1 MKKRREKTTEDYEK
15 DSAVSSVI
23 AGVIMIIIA
32 LWILATNVTWVS
44 FAISLLLIAVGG
56 FLIFIKRAERK
67 REAALKDENSPQS
80 VSHRKELDRKI
91 QKAAQK
97 AHYHKGLKGELY
109 YRTVKIAVGL
119 LIFALFLLLF
129 VIAESSLPYII
140 IAGAMA
146 IGAVIFLI
154 HAASGKDYKQALAAF
169 KAADGGSAED
179 AEREFAEGALFRC
192 GGDAV
197 CVGRDCIFGC
207 MGLKTEVIPMKIVV
221 WMFMNRKLQ
230 YNYYNGIYTGKTE
243 KYFKNFCTLG
253 GRVFSYSCS
262 GEGGILIID
271 EVHHNDTRVLAGW
284 SDELWKLYAK
294 DPARFLEAAVGAVMP
309 SPYEL
314 AGKNDTRK

>member
-23 AGVIMIIIA
+23 AGVVCIIIA
-32 LWILATNVTWVS
+32 LWILIVNITWVS
-44 FAISLLLIAVGG
+44 FAIALLLIGLGA
-56 FLIFIKRAERK
+56 FFILRK
-67 REAALKDENSPQS
+67 RSEKRIEEALKDENSPQS
-80 VSHRKELDRKI
+80 VSYRKGLEKKI
-91 QKAAQK
+91 QRAAQK
-97 AHYHKGLKGELY
+97 AHAHKGFKGELY
-109 YRTVKIAVGL
+109 YRTVKIAAFVFVL
-119 LIFALFLLLF
+119 TLFFLF
-129 VIAESSLPYII
+129 VMLMESTLMYVVLT
-140 IAGAMA
+140 AAAA
-146 IGAVIFLI
+146 IGALIFFIYSLT
-154 HAASGKDYKQALAAF
+154 GKDYKRALAAF
-169 KAADGGSAED
+169 KAVGGSEEE

-243 KYFKNFCTLG
+243 KYFINFCTLG

>member
-97 AHYHKGLKGELY
+97 AHYHKGFKGELY
-109 YRTVKIAVGL
+109 YRTVKIAAFVFVL
-119 LIFALFLLLF
+119 TLFFLF
-129 VIAESSLPYII
+129 VMLMESTLMYVVLT
-140 IAGAMA
+140 AAAA
-146 IGAVIFLI
+146 IGALIFFIYSLT
-154 HAASGKDYKQALAAF
+154 GKDYKRALAAF
-169 KAADGGSAED
+169 KAVGGSEEE
-179 AEREFAEGALFRC
+179 AEREFAEGAVFRST
-192 GGDAV
+192 DMV
-197 CVGRDCIFGC
+197 CVGRNYIFGR
-207 MGLKTEVIPMKIVV
+207 MGLKTTVIPMSSVV
-221 WMFMNRKLQ
+221 WMFMNQKLQ
-230 YNYYNGIYTGKTE
+230 YNYYNGVYTGKT
-243 KYFKNFCTLG
+243 KQFFINFCTSG
-253 GRVFSYSCS
+253 GRIFTYSCS
-262 GEGGILIID
+262 EEGGILIID

-284 SDELWKLYAK
+284 SDELWELYAK
-294 DPARFLEAAVGAVMP
+294 DPAGFLEAAVGAVMP

>member
-80 VSHRKELDRKI
+80 VSYRKGLEKKI
-91 QKAAQK
+91 QRAAQK
-97 AHYHKGLKGELY
+97 AHAHKGFKGELY
-109 YRTVKIAVGL
+109 YRTVKIAAFVFVL
-119 LIFALFLLLF
+119 TLFFLF
-129 VIAESSLPYII
+129 VMLMESTLMYVVLT
-140 IAGAMA
+140 AAAA
-146 IGAVIFLI
+146 IGALIFFIYSLT
-154 HAASGKDYKQALAAF
+154 GKDYKRALAAF
-169 KAADGGSAED
+169 KAVGGSKEE

-221 WMFMNRKLQ
+221 WMFMNQKLQ
-230 YNYYNGIYTGKTE
+230 YNYYNGVYTGKT
-243 KYFKNFCTLG
+243 KQFFINFCTSG
-253 GRVFSYSCS
+253 GRIFTYSCS
-262 GEGGILIID
+262 EEGGILIID
-271 EVHHNDTRVLAGW
+271 EVHHNDTGVLAGW

-294 DPARFLEAAVGAVMP
+294 DPAGFLEAAVGVVMP

>member
-1 MKKRREKTTEDYEK
+1 MKKRREKATEDYEK

-80 VSHRKELDRKI
+80 VSHCKELDRKI

-97 AHYHKGLKGELY
+97 AHYHKGFKGELY
-109 YRTVKIAVGL
+109 YRTVKIAAFVFVL
-119 LIFALFLLLF
+119 TLFFLF
-129 VIAESSLPYII
+129 VMLMESTLMYVVLT
-140 IAGAMA
+140 AAAA
-146 IGAVIFLI
+146 IGALVFFIYSLT
-154 HAASGKDYKQALAAF
+154 GKDYKRALAAF
-169 KAADGGSAED
+169 KAVGGSEEE

-221 WMFMNRKLQ
+221 WMFMNQKLQ
-230 YNYYNGIYTGKTE
+230 YNYYNGVYTGKT
-243 KYFKNFCTLG
+243 KQFFINFCTSG
-253 GRVFSYSCS
+253 GRIFTYSCS
-262 GEGGILIID
+262 EEGGILIID

-284 SDELWKLYAK
+284 SDELWELYAK
-294 DPARFLEAAVGAVMP
+294 DPAGFLEAAVGAVMP

>member
-1 MKKRREKTTEDYEK
+1 MKKNKVKKTEDYEK

-56 FLIFIKRAERK
+56 FLIFMKRAERK

-109 YRTVKIAVGL
+109 SRTVKIAVGL

-146 IGAVIFLI
+146 IGAAIFLI

-197 CVGRDCIFGC
+197 CVGRDYIFGC

-243 KYFKNFCTLG
+243 KYFINFCTSG

-262 GEGGILIID
+262 EEGGILIID
-271 EVHHNDTRVLAGW
+271 EVYHNETRVLAGW
-284 SDELWKLYAK
+284 SDELRNIYANS
-294 DPARFLEAAVGAVMP
+294 PAEFTDAAVGTVMP

-314 AGKNDTRK
+314 AGKD

>member
-80 VSHRKELDRKI
+80 VSYRKGLEKKI
-91 QKAAQK
+91 QRAAQK
-97 AHYHKGLKGELY
+97 AHAHKGFKGELY
-109 YRTVKIAVGL
+109 YRTVKIAAFVFVL
-119 LIFALFLLLF
+119 MLFFLF
-129 VIAESSLPYII
+129 VMLMESTLMYVVLT
-140 IAGAMA
+140 AAAA
-146 IGAVIFLI
+146 IGALIFFIYSLT
-154 HAASGKDYKQALAAF
+154 GKDYKRALAAF
-169 KAADGGSAED
+169 KAVGGSKEE

-221 WMFMNRKLQ
+221 WMFMNQKLQ
-230 YNYYNGIYTGKTE
+230 YNYYNGVYTGKT
-243 KYFKNFCTLG
+243 KQFFINFCTSG
-253 GRVFSYSCS
+253 GRIFTYSCS
-262 GEGGILIID
+262 EEGGILIID
-271 EVHHNDTRVLAGW
+271 EVHHNDTGVLAGW

-294 DPARFLEAAVGAVMP
+294 DPAGFLEAAVGAVMP

>member
-80 VSHRKELDRKI
+80 VSYRKGLEKKI
-91 QKAAQK
+91 QRAAQK
-97 AHYHKGLKGELY
+97 AHAHKGFKGELY
-109 YRTVKIAVGL
+109 YRTVKIAAFVFVL
-119 LIFALFLLLF
+119 TLFFLF
-129 VIAESSLPYII
+129 VMLMESTLMYVVLT
-140 IAGAMA
+140 AAAA
-146 IGAVIFLI
+146 IGALIFFIYSLT
-154 HAASGKDYKQALAAF
+154 GKDYKRALAAF
-169 KAADGGSAED
+169 KAVGGSKEE
-179 AEREFAEGALFRC
+179 AERELAEGALFRC

-221 WMFMNRKLQ
+221 WMFMNQKLQ
-230 YNYYNGIYTGKTE
+230 YNYYNGVYTGKT
-243 KYFKNFCTLG
+243 KQFFINFCTSG
-253 GRVFSYSCS
+253 GRIFTYSCS
-262 GEGGILIID
+262 EEGGILIID
-271 EVHHNDTRVLAGW
+271 EVHHNDTGVLAGW

-294 DPARFLEAAVGAVMP
+294 DPAGFLEAAVGAVMP

>member
-80 VSHRKELDRKI
+80 VSYRKGLEKKI
-91 QKAAQK
+91 QRAAQK
-97 AHYHKGLKGELY
+97 AHAHKGFKGELY
-109 YRTVKIAVGL
+109 YRTVKIAAFVFVL
-119 LIFALFLLLF
+119 TLFFLF
-129 VIAESSLPYII
+129 VMLMESTLMYVVLT
-140 IAGAMA
+140 AAAA
-146 IGAVIFLI
+146 IGALIFFIYSLT
-154 HAASGKDYKQALAAF
+154 GKDYKRALAAF
-169 KAADGGSAED
+169 KAVGGSKEE

-221 WMFMNRKLQ
+221 WMFMNQKLQ
-230 YNYYNGIYTGKTE
+230 YNYYNGVYTGKT
-243 KYFKNFCTLG
+243 KQFFINFCTSG
-253 GRVFSYSCS
+253 GRIFTYSCS
-262 GEGGILIID
+262 EEGGILIID
-271 EVHHNDTRVLAGW
+271 EVHHNDTGVLAGW

-294 DPARFLEAAVGAVMP
+294 DPAGFLEAAVGAVMP

>member
-97 AHYHKGLKGELY
+97 AHYHKGFKGELY
-109 YRTVKIAVGL
+109 YRTVKIAAFVFVL
-119 LIFALFLLLF
+119 TLFFLF
-129 VIAESSLPYII
+129 VMLMESTLMYVVLT
-140 IAGAMA
+140 AAAA
-146 IGAVIFLI
+146 IGALIFFIYSLT
-154 HAASGKDYKQALAAF
+154 GKDYKMALAAF
-169 KAADGGSAED
+169 KAAGGSEEE
-179 AEREFAEGALFRC
+179 AEREFAEGAVFRST
-192 GGDAV
+192 DMV
-197 CVGRDCIFGC
+197 CVGRNYIFGR
-207 MGLKTEVIPMKIVV
+207 MGLKTTVIPMSSVV
-221 WMFMNRKLQ
+221 WMFMNQKFQ
-230 YNYYNGIYTGKTE
+230 YNYYNGVYTGKT
-243 KYFKNFCTLG
+243 KQFFINFCTSG
-253 GRVFSYSCS
+253 GRIFTYSCS
-262 GEGGILIID
+262 EEGGILIID

-284 SDELWKLYAK
+284 SDELWELYAK
-294 DPARFLEAAVGAVMP
+294 DPAGFLEAAVGAVMP

>member
-23 AGVIMIIIA
+23 AGVVCIIIA
-32 LWILATNVTWVS
+32 LWILTLNITWVS
-44 FAISLLLIAVGG
+44 FAISLLLIGLGA
-56 FLIFIKRAERK
+56 FFILRK
-67 REAALKDENSPQS
+67 RSEKRLEEALKDENSPQS
-80 VSHRKELDRKI
+80 VSYRKGLEKKI
-91 QKAAQK
+91 QRAAQK
-97 AHYHKGLKGELY
+97 AHAHKGFKGELY
-109 YRTVKIAVGL
+109 YRTVKIAAFVFVL
-119 LIFALFLLLF
+119 TLLFLF
-129 VIAESSLPYII
+129 VMLMESTLMYVVLT
-140 IAGAMA
+140 AAAA
-146 IGAVIFLI
+146 IGALIFFIYSLT
-154 HAASGKDYKQALAAF
+154 GKDYKRALAAF
-169 KAADGGSAED
+169 KAVGGSEEE

-243 KYFKNFCTLG
+243 KYFINFCTSG
-253 GRVFSYSCS
+253 GRIFTYSCS
-262 GEGGILIID
+262 EEGGILIID
-271 EVHHNDTRVLAGW
+271 EVHHNDTGVLAGW

-294 DPARFLEAAVGAVMP
+294 DPAGFLEAAVGAVMP

>member
-23 AGVIMIIIA
+23 AGVVCIIIA
-32 LWILATNVTWVS
+32 LWILTLNITWVS
-44 FAISLLLIAVGG
+44 FAISLLLIGLGA
-56 FLIFIKRAERK
+56 FFILRK
-67 REAALKDENSPQS
+67 RSEKRLEEALKDENSPQS
-80 VSHRKELDRKI
+80 VSYRKGLEKKI
-91 QKAAQK
+91 QRAAQK
-97 AHYHKGLKGELY
+97 AHAHKGFKGELY
-109 YRTVKIAVGL
+109 YRTVKIAAFVFVL
-119 LIFALFLLLF
+119 TLFFLF
-129 VIAESSLPYII
+129 VMLMESTLMYVVLT
-140 IAGAMA
+140 AAAA
-146 IGAVIFLI
+146 IGALIFFIYSLT
-154 HAASGKDYKQALAAF
+154 GKDYKQALAAF
-169 KAADGGSAED
+169 KVADGGSAED

-243 KYFKNFCTLG
+243 KYFINFCTSG

-262 GEGGILIID
+262 EEGGILIID

-294 DPARFLEAAVGAVMP
+294 DPAGFLEAAVGAVMP

>member
-80 VSHRKELDRKI
+80 VSYRKGLEKKI
-91 QKAAQK
+91 QRAAQK
-97 AHYHKGLKGELY
+97 AHAHKGFKGELY
-109 YRTVKIAVGL
+109 YRTVKIAAFVFVL
-119 LIFALFLLLF
+119 TLFFLF
-129 VIAESSLPYII
+129 VMLMESSLMYVVLT
-140 IAGAMA
+140 AAAA
-146 IGAVIFLI
+146 IGALIFFIYSLT
-154 HAASGKDYKQALAAF
+154 GKDYKSALAAF
-169 KAADGGSAED
+169 KAAGGSEEE
-179 AEREFAEGALFRC
+179 AEREFAEGAVFRST
-192 GGDAV
+192 DMV
-197 CVGRDCIFGC
+197 CVGRNYIFGR
-207 MGLKTEVIPMKIVV
+207 MGLKTTVIPMSSVV
-221 WMFMNRKLQ
+221 WMFMNQKLQ
-230 YNYYNGIYTGKTE
+230 YNYYNGVYTGKT
-243 KYFKNFCTLG
+243 KQFFINFCTSG
-253 GRVFSYSCS
+253 GRIFTYSCS
-262 GEGGILIID
+262 EEGGILIID

-294 DPARFLEAAVGAVMP
+294 DPAGFLEAAVGAVMP

>member
-80 VSHRKELDRKI
+80 VSYRKGLEKKI
-91 QKAAQK
+91 QRAAQK
-97 AHYHKGLKGELY
+97 AHAHKGFKGELY
-109 YRTVKIAVGL
+109 YRTVKIAAFVFVL
-119 LIFALFLLLF
+119 TLFFLF
-129 VIAESSLPYII
+129 VMLMESTLMYVVLT
-140 IAGAMA
+140 AAAA
-146 IGAVIFLI
+146 IGALIFFIYSLT
-154 HAASGKDYKQALAAF
+154 GKDYKRALAAF
-169 KAADGGSAED
+169 KAVGGSKEE
-179 AEREFAEGALFRC
+179 AEREFAEGALFKC

-221 WMFMNRKLQ
+221 WMFMNQKLQ
-230 YNYYNGIYTGKTE
+230 YNYYNGVYTGKT
-243 KYFKNFCTLG
+243 KQFFINFCTSG
-253 GRVFSYSCS
+253 GRIFTYSCS
-262 GEGGILIID
+262 EEGGILIID
-271 EVHHNDTRVLAGW
+271 EVHHNDTGVLAGW

-294 DPARFLEAAVGAVMP
+294 DPAGFLEAAVGAVMP

>member
-23 AGVIMIIIA
+23 AGVVCIIIA
-32 LWILATNVTWVS
+32 LWILTLNITWVS
-44 FAISLLLIAVGG
+44 FAISLLLIGLGA
-56 FLIFIKRAERK
+56 FLILRK
-67 REAALKDENSPQS
+67 RSEKRLEEALKDENSPQS
-80 VSHRKELDRKI
+80 VSYRKGLEKKI
-91 QKAAQK
+91 QRAAQK
-97 AHYHKGLKGELY
+97 AHAHKGFKGELY
-109 YRTVKIAVGL
+109 YRTVKIAAFVFVL
-119 LIFALFLLLF
+119 TLFFLF
-129 VIAESSLPYII
+129 VMLMESSLMYVVLT
-140 IAGAMA
+140 AAAA
-146 IGAVIFLI
+146 IGALIFFIYSLT
-154 HAASGKDYKQALAAF
+154 GKDYKSALAAF
-169 KAADGGSAED
+169 KAAGGSAED

-243 KYFKNFCTLG
+243 KYFINFCTSDG
-253 GRVFSYSCS
+253 KMFAYSCS
-262 GEGGILIID
+262 EEGGILIID
-271 EVHHNDTRVLAGW
+271 EVHHNDTGVLAGW
-284 SDELWKLYAK
+284 SDELWELYAK
-294 DPARFLEAAVGAVMP
+294 DPAGFLEAAVGAVMP

>member
-80 VSHRKELDRKI
+80 VSYRNGLEKKI
-91 QKAAQK
+91 QRAAQK
-97 AHYHKGLKGELY
+97 AHAHKGFKGELY
-109 YRTVKIAVGL
+109 YRTVKIAAFVFVL
-119 LIFALFLLLF
+119 TLFFLF
-129 VIAESSLPYII
+129 VMLMESTLMYVVLT
-140 IAGAMA
+140 AAAA
-146 IGAVIFLI
+146 IGALIFFIYSLT
-154 HAASGKDYKQALAAF
+154 GKDYKRALAAF
-169 KAADGGSAED
+169 KAVGGSKEE

-221 WMFMNRKLQ
+221 WMFMNQKLQ
-230 YNYYNGIYTGKTE
+230 YNYYNGVYTGKT
-243 KYFKNFCTLG
+243 KQFFINFCTSG
-253 GRVFSYSCS
+253 GRIFTYSCS
-262 GEGGILIID
+262 EEGGILIID
-271 EVHHNDTRVLAGW
+271 EVHHNDTGVLAGW

-294 DPARFLEAAVGAVMP
+294 DPAGFLEAAVGAVMP

>member
-80 VSHRKELDRKI
+80 VSYRKGLEKKI
-91 QKAAQK
+91 QRAAQK
-97 AHYHKGLKGELY
+97 AHAHKGFKGELY
-109 YRTVKIAVGL
+109 YRTVKIAAFVFVL
-119 LIFALFLLLF
+119 TLFFLF
-129 VIAESSLPYII
+129 VMLMESSLMYVVLT
-140 IAGAMA
+140 AAAA
-146 IGAVIFLI
+146 IGALIFFIYSLT
-154 HAASGKDYKQALAAF
+154 GKDYKMALAAF
-169 KAADGGSAED
+169 KAAGGSEEEV
-179 AEREFAEGALFRC
+179 EREFAEGAVFRST
-192 GGDAV
+192 DMV
-197 CVGRDCIFGC
+197 CVGRNYIFGR
-207 MGLKTEVIPMKIVV
+207 MGLKTTVIPMSSVV

-243 KYFKNFCTLG
+243 KYFINFCTSG

-262 GEGGILIID
+262 EEGGILIID

-284 SDELWKLYAK
+284 SDELWELYAK
-294 DPARFLEAAVGAVMP
+294 DPAGFLEAAVGAVMP